1 MKRFVICLAT
11 TFGIVFGGALWF
23 HVMKLLF
30 GPENAFVYAMMELAA
45 ISIAGIVWAFWNMVS
60 PEKEE
65 EEKEQ
70 TVRIELIGQDLFK
83 YEGDRIEKVGAMWEA
98 KDWMAPL
105 MSREDWDKCMA
116 AIENKNKERTIEKL
130 ARQIDYRKRRE
141 ESGVR
146 ELEVRSNFAADTYEL
161 VVRYENG
168 IVKVEQ
174 LNPLLI
180 MEYGGIGKFM
190 QDLERQAGV
199 ELKYRS

>member
-1 MKRFVICLAT
+1 MKRFVICLAV
-11 TFGIVFGGALWF
+11 TFSVIFGAALWF
-23 HVMKLLF
+23 HVMTLIF
-30 GPENAFVYAMMELAA
+30 GFENALVYGIMEVAA
-45 ISIAGIVWAFWNMVS
+45 VLIATLVWCSWNMIS
-60 PEKEE
+60 PEKEK

-70 TVRIELIGQDLFK
+70 TVRIELIGRDLFK
-83 YEGDRIEKVGAMWEA
+83 YEGDRIEKVGSMWEA
-98 KDWMAPL
+98 KDWMEPL

-116 AIENKNKERTIEKL
+116 AVENKNKERTIEKL

>member
-1 MKRFVICLAT
+1 MEVAAVLIAT
-11 TFGIVFGGALWF
+11 L
-23 HVMKLLF
+23 
-30 GPENAFVYAMMELAA
+30 
-45 ISIAGIVWAFWNMVS
+45 VWCSWNMIS
-60 PEKEE
+60 PEKEK

-116 AIENKNKERTIEKL
+116 AVENKNKERTIEKL

>member
-1 MKRFVICLAT
+1 M
-11 TFGIVFGGALWF
+11 FGF
-23 HVMKLLF
+23 
-30 GPENAFVYAMMELAA
+30 ENALVYGIMEVAA
-45 ISIAGIVWAFWNMVS
+45 VLIATLVWCSWNMIS
-60 PEKEE
+60 PEKEK
-65 EEKEQ
+65 EKEQ

-83 YEGDRIEKVGAMWEA
+83 YEGDRIERLGPMWEV
-98 KDWMAPL
+98 KDWMVPL
-105 MSREDWDKCMA
+105 MSREDWNKCMA
-116 AIENKNKERTIEKL
+116 AVENKNKERTIEKL